1 MSHIKYQTEGIVL
14 GGYDFGEANRYFS
27 IFTKDFGLIG
37 VKAQGI
43 RELKSKLR
51 YNLQDLSYS
60 RISLIRGRS
69 AWKITDAHEIK
80 NIAKSFSGD
89 VLKIQTSVRILSF
102 LRRMLSGE
110 ARNDLLFDIIIRG
123 LSHLENKN
131 LSEKDIGNLEILLV
145 LRVLNNLGYLNSLGS
160 FSDFIK
166 SPLYTRDLLENLE
179 KVRIKAVKEIN
190 YSIEASQL

>member
-1 MSHIKYQTEGIVL
+1 MSHTKYQTEGIVL
-14 GGYDFGEANRYFS
+14 GGYDFGEANRYFN

-37 VKAQGI
+37 ARAQGI

-60 RISLIRGRS
+60 KISLIRGRN
-69 AWKITDAHEIK
+69 AWKVTGAHEIK
-80 NIAKSFSGD
+80 NISKSFSND
-89 VLKIQTSVRILSF
+89 SLKIQTSVRVLSF

-110 ARNDLLFDIIIRG
+110 ARNDLLFDIIING
-123 LSHLENKN
+123 LSHLERDD
-131 LSEKDIGNLEILLV
+131 LSEKDIGNLEILLI

-166 SPLYTRDLLENLE
+166 SPLYDRDMLEGLE
-179 KVRIKAVKEIN
+179 KVRVKAVKEIN

>member
-1 MSHIKYQTEGIVL
+1 MSHTKYQTEGIVL
-14 GGYDFGEANRYFS
+14 GGYDFGEANRYFN

-37 VKAQGI
+37 ARAQGI

-60 RISLIRGRS
+60 KISLIRGKS
-69 AWKITDAHEIK
+69 AWKITDAQEIK
-80 NIAKSFSGD
+80 NIAGGFSNN
-89 VLKIQTSVRILSF
+89 VLKMQTSVRALSF

-110 ARNDLLFDIIIRG
+110 GRNNLLFDIIING
-123 LSHLENKN
+123 LSHLEKEN

-166 SPLYTRDLLENLE
+166 SPLYTKDLLENLE
-179 KVRIKAVKEIN
+179 KVKIKAVKEIN